1 MEIVT
6 YIEVQRSVA
15 HFPLA
20 DRVVAIA
27 TSTGGLLALRKILAV
42 LPRNFPAA
50 IVVVQHFSI
59 QFPTCTI
66 EMLGHSTALYVK
78 QAEQGDRLHRGT
90 VYIAPPGTHVLVNPD
105 GTISLSDVATM
116 NFVCPA
122 ADKLFTSLAMSY
134 QAKAIGVVLTGQETD
149 GLLGVL
155 ALKRRGGILIAQD
168 EATCDD
174 FGMSKRA
181 INMGKVDRILPLN
194 AIAPT
199 LLDLVWTRD

>member
-6 YIEVQRSVA
+6 YTEARRLVA

-20 DRVVAIA
+20 ERVVAIA
-27 TSTGGLLALRKILAV
+27 TSTGGLEALRKILAV
-42 LPRNFPAA
+42 LPADFQAA

-59 QFPTCTI
+59 QFPTCTL
-66 EMLGHSTALYVK
+66 ERLGHYTAMSVK
-78 QAEQGDRLHRGT
+78 RAEDGDRLHRGT

-105 GTISLSDVATM
+105 GTISLSDPATM
-116 NFVCPA
+116 NFICSV

-134 QAKAIGVVLTGQETD
+134 QAKAIAVVLTGKETD

-168 EATCDD
+168 EATCED
-174 FGMSKRA
+174 FGMSKTA
-181 INMGKVDRILPLN
+181 INTGKVDRILPLN

-199 LLDLVWTRD
+199 LLDLVGTQP